1 VSVTGACACAAVK
14 FELTGK
20 LRDVVFCHCSRCR
33 RWHGHVGAYTR
44 VKKDTLVMHEQ
55 KGLKWHQLAPD
66 TRRGFCGECGSV
78 IFFDAADQGDT
89 IAITA
94 GVLDAPTGLKPLA
107 HIYVGSKGDY
117 YPAPTDA
124 TVWDTLPPPRPKT

>member
-1 VSVTGACACAAVK
+1 VK
-14 FELTGK
+14 FECTGK

-33 RWHGHVGAYTR
+33 RWHGHAGAYTR
-44 VKKDTLVMHEQ
+44 TPKAEIVWKEE
-55 KGLKWHQLAPD
+55 KGLKWHQLSAD

-78 IFFDAADQGDT
+78 MFFDAAEHPTT

-94 GVLDAPTGLKPLA
+94 GVLDAPTGMKTLA

-117 YPAPTDA
+117 YAAPNDGA
-124 TVWDTLPPPRPKT
+124 PVWDTLPPPKV